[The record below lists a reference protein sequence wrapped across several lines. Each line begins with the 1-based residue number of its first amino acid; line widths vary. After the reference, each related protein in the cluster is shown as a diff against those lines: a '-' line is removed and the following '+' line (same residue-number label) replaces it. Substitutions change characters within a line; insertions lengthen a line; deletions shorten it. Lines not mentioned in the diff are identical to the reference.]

1 MVILLGIAAQIH
13 IPFSI
18 FTTHTD
24 MDKILSAPM
33 KTFVTHVS
41 EKYFTATTLSGV
53 CDKKAKGMQHNYSF
67 VGHSKEHSH
76 IIGFPHRYQP

>member
-1 MVILLGIAAQIH
+1 
-13 IPFSI
+13 
-18 FTTHTD
+18 
-24 MDKILSAPM
+24 M

-76 IIGFPHRYQP
+76 IIDFPHRYQP